1 MPNSRLRWQ
10 CRRGMRELDELL
22 VSYLNKHYTQSTN
35 DEKKAFQELLQ
46 LNDPELIKLLLTPY
60 ESEFESINLIIQ
72 KILIIR

>member
-46 LNDPELIKLLLTPY
+46 LSDPELIKLLLTPY
-60 ESEFESINLIIQ
+60 ESEFEPINLIIQ

>member
-22 VSYLNKHYTQSTN
+22 VGYLNKHYTQSTN

-46 LNDPELIKLLLTPY
+46 LSDPELIKLLLTSY

-72 KILIIR
+72 KILITR

>member
-22 VSYLNKHYTQSTN
+22 VSYLNKYYTQSTN

-46 LNDPELIKLLLTPY
+46 LSDPELIKLLLTSY

-72 KILIIR
+72 KILITR